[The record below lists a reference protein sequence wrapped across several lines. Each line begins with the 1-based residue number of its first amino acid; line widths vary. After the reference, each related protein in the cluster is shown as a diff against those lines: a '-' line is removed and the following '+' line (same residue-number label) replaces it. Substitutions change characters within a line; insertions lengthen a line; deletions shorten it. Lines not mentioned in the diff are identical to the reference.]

1 MPEVQYTE
9 NGQFAP
15 GKIAHTLRTTIDEL
29 AVTLGVEKGDLQ
41 RKHRTSSDFTQDRLS
56 QFVEVLNKIE
66 SRFGSK
72 LMAYAWYRSE
82 PLAGF
87 GGRTAMHLVCEDRSD
102 EVLRYVDAIDAG
114 LHA

>member
-41 RKHRTSSDFTQDRLS
+41 HRTSSDFTQDRLS